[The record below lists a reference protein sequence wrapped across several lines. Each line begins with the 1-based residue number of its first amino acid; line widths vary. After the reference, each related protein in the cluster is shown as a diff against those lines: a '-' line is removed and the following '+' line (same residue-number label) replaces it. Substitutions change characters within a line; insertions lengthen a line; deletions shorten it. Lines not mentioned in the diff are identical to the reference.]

1 MPEVT
6 LLDVPTQTVLGIQ
19 RRGRYSEIAVA
30 LGEIVHYAM
39 ANGAQLIGM
48 PVSIM
53 HELGTE
59 AALKAD
65 REGTAVIDVAFPVAK
80 AVKGSDMVKCYEL
93 AGGKFAKTVHRGP
106 YETCE
111 VTYNALFEWLGRNG
125 LQVTGPTREAY
136 LNDPREV
143 KPEDILTEI
152 YAPVD

>member
-6 LLDVPTQTVLGIQ
+6 LVDVPTQLVLGIQ
-19 RRGRYSEIAVA
+19 RRGHYSDIAVA

-39 ANGAQLIGM
+39 ANGAQLAGM
-48 PVSIM
+48 PVAMM
-53 HELGTE
+53 HELGKE
-59 AALKAD
+59 AAMKAD
-65 REGTAVIDVAFPVAK
+65 REGTAVIDVAFPIAK
-80 AVKGSDMVKCYEL
+80 AVKDSDVVKCYEL
-93 AGGKFAKTVHRGP
+93 PGGKMAKTVHKGP

-111 VTYNALFEWLGRNG
+111 STYNALYEWLATKGM
-125 LQVTGPTREAY
+125 QITGPTREAY

>member
-6 LLDVPTQTVLGIQ
+6 LVDVPTQTVLGVQ
-19 RRGRYSEIAVA
+19 RRGHYSEIAVA

-53 HELGTE
+53 HELGKE

-65 REGTAVIDVAFPVAK
+65 REGTAVIDVAFPIAK
-80 AVKGSDMVKCYEL
+80 AVKGGDAVKCYEL
-93 AGGKFAKTVHRGP
+93 VGGKFAKAVHKGP

-111 VTYNALFEWLGRNG
+111 LTYNAVFEWLGKNG

-143 KPEDILTEI
+143 KAEDILTEI

>member
-1 MPEVT
+1 MSEVS
-6 LLDVPTQTVLGIQ
+6 LVDVPTQTVLGIQ
-19 RRGRYSEIAVA
+19 RRGRYADIAVA
-30 LGEIVHYAM
+30 LGEIVRYAM

-53 HELGTE
+53 HETSKE
-59 AALKAD
+59 AAEKAD
-65 REGTAVIDVAFPVAK
+65 REGTADIDVAFPIAK
-80 AVKGSDMVKCYEL
+80 SVPGSETVKCYEL
-93 AGGKFAKTVHRGP
+93 PGGTMAKTVHKGP

-111 VTYNALFEWLGRNG
+111 STYDELFQWIVTHGKRI
-125 LQVTGPTREAY
+125 TGPTREAY